1 MEESRILNVLTHTM
15 PIADEQLIDREP
27 MTRKENE
34 HTSHLSKDTTTN
46 LDSKPTEITIAAMTT
61 TFTEIADVPAASA
74 KVYHLVN
81 PSPTTYAALLPF
93 ILSSLPSDLQAKL
106 VSVNEWDAKLQ
117 SSDPTPE
124 LNPPIKLPDFFQGL
138 FEMQKA

>member
-1 MEESRILNVLTHTM
+1 MIKIGVYLGCSPRALGLWRGWT
-15 PIADEQLIDREP
+15 
-27 MTRKENE
+27 
-34 HTSHLSKDTTTN
+34 
-46 LDSKPTEITIAAMTT
+46 
-61 TFTEIADVPAASA
+61 AASA